1 MLNTWLKKN
10 ADQELEKIQQFTILQ
25 VIYQNDLLHAT
36 WQALNKVVFKN
47 PISFLLFWECF
58 YL

>member
-1 MLNTWLKKN
+1 MLGKKN
-10 ADQELEKIQQFTILQ
+10 ADPEPEKIQRFTILQ

-47 PISFLLFWECF
+47 PLSFLLFWECF